1 MCVIPLEYGYSK
13 GTIASCREV
22 DPRVDG
28 IPVRIT
34 SKNAKPSEKI
44 TKLNGIKYE
53 DRKLTVGHIGDRE
66 HVIRSNAK
74 HN

>member
-1 MCVIPLEYGYSK
+1 M
-13 GTIASCREV
+13 
-22 DPRVDG
+22 DPSVDG

-44 TKLNGIKYE
+44 IKLNGIKNE
-53 DRKLTVGHIGDRE
+53 DRKLTVARHIDDRE
-66 HVIRSNAK
+66 DSHVIRSNAT